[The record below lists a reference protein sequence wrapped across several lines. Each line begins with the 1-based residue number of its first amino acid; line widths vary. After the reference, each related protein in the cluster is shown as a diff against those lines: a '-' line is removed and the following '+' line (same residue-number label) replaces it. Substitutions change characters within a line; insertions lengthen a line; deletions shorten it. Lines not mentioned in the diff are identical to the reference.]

1 METHKRLL
9 SILHIVYGT
18 ITVLIFLIIST
29 IIRTVFPFIMEE
41 AMTQDQEMG
50 FAIAGAVLE
59 VLRWIFILILLL
71 GPIPSIVGGI
81 ATLYNKNWGLPT
93 LMVSGCL
100 GLLNIPL
107 GTALGIYT
115 IWVFLEEQKIKK
127 TE

>member
-18 ITVLIFLIIST
+18 ITVLIFLVIST

-41 AMTQDQEMG
+41 AMMNDQQMG

-81 ATLYNKNWGLPT
+81 ATLYNKSWGLPT

>member
-1 METHKRLL
+1 MEAHKRLL

-18 ITVLIFLIIST
+18 ITVLIFLIISA
-29 IIRTVFPFIMEE
+29 IIRTIFPFIMEE
-41 AMTQDQEMG
+41 AMTQGQEMG

-59 VLRWIFILILLL
+59 VLRWVFIIILLL
-71 GPIPSIVGGI
+71 GPIPSIIGGI

-115 IWVFLEEQKIKK
+115 IWVFLEEQKMNKS
-127 TE
+127 E